1 MFFLGCLQENFL
13 FIYTVGVGE
22 GVLKLGYTVPTLSTN
37 FSPKWVWCGQ
47 SKRPSI
53 LSSLF
58 FGFGF
63 PSLSLFLVWTL
74 RASLVDIPPHLHCL
88 PLCPKELNAG
98 QDSQRSFTCLT
109 NHNKIQFH
117 WCYDTTNCH
126 NIFTLTKIPV
136 YHRSKENYTK
146 Y

>member
-1 MFFLGCLQENFL
+1 MFFLGCLQGNFL

-22 GVLKLGYTVPTLSTN
+22 GVLKLGYTVPTLSTT

-74 RASLVDIPPHLHCL
+74 RASLVDIPPPSSL
-88 PLCPKELNAG
+88 PSSLSKRAQCGPG
-98 QDSQRSFTCLT
+98 QSKVFYLASLT
-109 NHNKIQFH
+109 IIKFNSIGAMTQQIVI
-117 WCYDTTNCH
+117 
-126 NIFTLTKIPV
+126 IFS
-136 YHRSKENYTK
+136 H
-146 Y
+146 

>member
-1 MFFLGCLQENFL
+1 MFFLGCLQGNFL

-53 LSSLF
+53 LSFLF

-74 RASLVDIPPHLHCL
+74 RASLVDIPPSSL
-88 PLCPKELNAG
+88 PPSLSKRAQCGPG
-98 QDSQRSFTCLT
+98 QSKVFYFGLT

-126 NIFTLTKIPV
+126 TNIFTTTKIPV
-136 YHRSKENYTK
+136 FS
-146 Y
+146 